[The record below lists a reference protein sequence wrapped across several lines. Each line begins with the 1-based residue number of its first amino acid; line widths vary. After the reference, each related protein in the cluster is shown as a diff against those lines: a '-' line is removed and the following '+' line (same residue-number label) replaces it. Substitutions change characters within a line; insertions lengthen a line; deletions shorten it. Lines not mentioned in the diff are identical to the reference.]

1 MKILNKIKLMAM
13 AVLALGIFFILG
25 SKSAYA
31 TESNIA
37 SGIYEVENEV
47 YHESETGMA
56 MSRTYLLPS
65 MSVEVTKEHIIYT
78 IGFSGSDYM
87 ENYRMK
93 VNGEE
98 VPVEILEENT
108 QEGIVKLKVEVDKV
122 DADMD
127 AIIYVGPME
136 RDVQFKVIPKMDTL
150 TLVEA
155 IEDEVEDIATE
166 ETASDESEAVSSH
179 EEDLA
184 VAAKILEGKTVACR
198 TIITPASRKIYIEA
212 IKAGYMETLAKAG
225 AIITQP
231 GCGLCC
237 GRAGGILCDGEK
249 VLATNNRN
257 FLGRMGTSKVGIYL
271 GSPATAATSAIY
283 GKITIPE

>member
-98 VPVEILEENT
+98 VPVEILEENSE
-108 QEGIVKLKVEVDKV
+108 EGTVKLNVEVDKV
-122 DADMD
+122 DADMA

-136 RDVQFKVIPKMDTL
+136 RDVEFKVIPKMETL
-150 TLVEA
+150 TLVQA
-155 IEDEVEDIATE
+155 IEDEVEEIVPE
-166 ETASDESEAVSSH
+166 DESEEVEI
-179 EEDLA
+179 EEENLA
-184 VAAKILEGKTVACR
+184 VVADNEKSSNNVILIIAGVAVVVAIGAVVIVKAKK
-198 TIITPASRKIYIEA
+198 K
-212 IKAGYMETLAKAG
+212 
-225 AIITQP
+225 
-231 GCGLCC
+231 
-237 GRAGGILCDGEK
+237 
-249 VLATNNRN
+249 
-257 FLGRMGTSKVGIYL
+257 
-271 GSPATAATSAIY
+271 
-283 GKITIPE
+283 

>member
-13 AVLALGIFFILG
+13 AVMALGIFFILG

-87 ENYRMK
+87 ENYRMI

-108 QEGIVKLKVEVDKV
+108 QEGIVKLKVQVDKV

-155 IEDEVEDIATE
+155 IEDEVEDIVTE

-184 VAAKILEGKTVACR
+184 VAAEKKENSNLPLLIGGVIVVAV
-198 TIITPASRKIYIEA
+198 IGALVIT
-212 IKAGYMETLAKAG
+212 
-225 AIITQP
+225 
-231 GCGLCC
+231 
-237 GRAGGILCDGEK
+237 K
-249 VLATNNRN
+249 V
-257 FLGRMGTSKVGIYL
+257 K
-271 GSPATAATSAIY
+271 
-283 GKITIPE
+283 KK